1 MNSLKDISR
10 NKNSCLNLHKERKE
24 NGNNNSIY
32 KIQSDLNSFD
42 LRKKSKSFAKGFK
55 TSESVSSSNLNF
67 DIDFLNKDKK
77 TSCHKQGKFDIESFF
92 NGPTSNHQ
100 TFS

>member
-10 NKNSCLNLHKERKE
+10 NKNSCLNLHKDRKE
-24 NGNNNSIY
+24 NGNNSSIY

-55 TSESVSSSNLNF
+55 TSDNLSSSNINL
-67 DIDFLNKDKK
+67 DIDFLNKEKK
-77 TSCHKQGKFDIESFF
+77 TPGNKQGKFDIESFF
-92 NGPTSNHQ
+92 NGPTNSHQ